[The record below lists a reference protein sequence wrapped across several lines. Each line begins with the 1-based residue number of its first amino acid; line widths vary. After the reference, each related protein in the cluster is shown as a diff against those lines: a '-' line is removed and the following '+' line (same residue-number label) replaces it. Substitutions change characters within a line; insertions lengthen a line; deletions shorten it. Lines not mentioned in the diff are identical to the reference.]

1 MGTKW
6 QEVVDYIFEKA
17 KRKAERPDSN
27 ES

>member
-1 MGTKW
+1 MNKTW
-6 QEVVDYIFEKA
+6 PEIVDYIFEKA